1 MKRLLANISIKTS
14 LTFTLVI
21 FALLIMTI
29 AALGHWAGTKGGNSL
44 EAMDELS
51 MHQMLPLART
61 QRSVGFAQLAYL
73 NSVVASEDG
82 QHQQAQTYLAEAETF
97 QQSAQSYFSEF
108 EASDPRGMNNEL
120 AEAVITAFY
129 AVMQEGLIPMEAAV
143 KSGDSAQLNAVR
155 LAIIPLNQSFVTTS
169 MAFNGYLAE
178 YADQLVD
185 RYDRDMQVFG
195 YIDIAVI
202 VAALFI
208 IVLVRMAMVR
218 SIVKP
223 LDEAVVH
230 FERIA
235 ENDLSS
241 RVDLRGSNE
250 IGKLFSAMQ
259 RMQSGLAATVATVRD
274 SSGSIYIGAR
284 EIAGGNADLSSRTE
298 QQAASLQET
307 AASMEQLTQTVKQ
320 NADNARQASTLAN
333 DASGKAVEGGDVVEQ
348 VISTMHG
355 ISSSS
360 QQVADI
366 INVIDSIAF
375 QTNILALNA
384 SVEAARAGEQGRGFA
399 VVASEVR
406 NLASRSAEAAKEI
419 KRLID
424 ASTAQVNEGSQL
436 VEKAGATMREVVGSV
451 RRVTDIMDEISAAS
465 QEQSAG
471 IEQVNQAVAQMDE
484 VTQQNAALVQEASA
498 AASSLEEQAERL
510 EGVVAA
516 FRLEQGAESRQPAL
530 ATPPPRGELLRPQL
544 TSKPKSKAAA
554 SAEQEWEA
562 F

>member
-1 MKRLLANISIKTS
+1 MNKLLANISVKTG
-14 LTFTLVI
+14 LTVVLAI
-21 FALLIMTI
+21 FGVLIMVVAFIAHLSGERGARSLVVLDTI
-29 AALGHWAGTKGGNSL
+29 S
-44 EAMDELS
+44 MD
-51 MHQMLPLART
+51 QMLPLARV
-61 QRSVGFAQLAYL
+61 QRSVGFSQLAYM
-73 NSVVASEDG
+73 NAVVAAKDG
-82 QHQQAQTYLAEAETF
+82 QRQQAQSYLAEADGF
-97 QQSAQSYFSEF
+97 LQSAQRYFAEF
-108 EASDPRGMNNEL
+108 EASSPRDINGEL
-120 AEAVITAFY
+120 ADAVITDFH
-129 AVMQEGLIPMEAAV
+129 AVMQQGLVPLAAAV
-143 KSGDSAQLNAVR
+143 TSGNDVQLMSIR
-155 LAIIPLNQSFVTTS
+155 QTLSSLNQELISSS
-169 MAFNGYLAE
+169 MAFNDFLEDYG
-178 YADQLVD
+178 DQLLAN
-185 RYDRDMQVFG
+185 YERDVQMFA

-202 VAALFI
+202 IVALLT

-235 ENDLSS
+235 ENNLST

-259 RMQSGLAATVATVRD
+259 RMQNGLAATVATVRD

-333 DASGKAVEGGDVVEQ
+333 DASGKAVEGGDVVDQ

-484 VTQQNAALVQEASA
+484 VIQQNAALVQEASA

-516 FRLEQGAESRQPAL
+516 FRLEQGSERRQPAL
-530 ATPPPRGELLRPQL
+530 TTPQPRGELLRPQL
-544 TSKPKSKAAA
+544 TGKPKSNAAA

>member
-1 MKRLLANISIKTS
+1 MS
-14 LTFTLVI
+14 
-21 FALLIMTI
+21 
-29 AALGHWAGTKGGNSL
+29 
-44 EAMDELS
+44 EAD
-51 MHQMLPLART
+51 
-61 QRSVGFAQLAYL
+61 GFL
-73 NSVVASEDG
+73 
-82 QHQQAQTYLAEAETF
+82 
-97 QQSAQSYFSEF
+97 QSAQRYFAEF
-108 EASDPRGMNNEL
+108 EASSPRDINGEL
-120 AEAVITAFY
+120 ADAVMTDFH
-129 AVMQEGLIPMEAAV
+129 AVMQQGLVPLAAAV
-143 KSGDSAQLNAVR
+143 TSGNDVQLAGAR
-155 LAIIPLNQSFVTTS
+155 QAISPLNQEFISSS
-169 MAFNGYLAE
+169 MAFNDFLAD
-178 YADQLVD
+178 YGDQLVAN
-185 RYDRDMQVFG
+185 YERDMQMFG

-202 VAALFI
+202 IVALLT

-235 ENDLSS
+235 ENDLSA

-259 RMQSGLAATVATVRD
+259 RMQNGLLATISTVRD

-307 AASMEQLTQTVKQ
+307 AASMEQLTQTVRQ

-333 DASGKAVEGGDVVEQ
+333 DASGKAVEGGDVVDQ

-516 FRLEQGAESRQPAL
+516 FRLEQGSERRQPAL
-530 ATPPPRGELLRPQL
+530 ATPPRRGELLRPQL
-544 TSKPKSKAAA
+544 TGKPKPNAAA